1 MVRKSNVIFL
11 AIFIA
16 TYLLLQFGFRMIAEN
31 QKHMDAQ
38 QTRIIQENVKER
50 FTSFLKLPL
59 SIGMLGADIF
69 SRGDLKTLPYGT
81 GLDSSLVNNPEILG
95 LSILDREGK
104 IVRVNPEGT
113 NPSTMGKVSQNL
125 KFLQDSYAK
134 GEPYWFSQPFQLF
147 QGPKGFALYVPIVH
161 EKKLRGWFATIIST
175 ELFTERFELAQYSHI
190 YDLTIQD
197 QSTGM
202 NYFSTFDNQPYKE
215 AVMHEMPVKFME
227 RNMKFISWR
236 KEGEVLY
243 HFPWW
248 VSFVF
253 ALLFTLILKLITNLL
268 AQKKRAHGQ
277 LNDINALL
285 QLTSSEALSKLVDMH
300 HRFNT
305 LELTDIQKNNF
316 QDAVTYLKHLIEQI
330 DLLQTMSLSDEE
342 LHQELHGFFPLLL
355 GQIKNFTEVIQQ
367 KHLKIT
373 YEQDNLDKVMISA
386 DGWPLQNSVLS
397 SILSH
402 SIVFAKEGSQISI
415 ENKSNDD
422 SYYITFHTHKINREG
437 PDGEATK
444 LDRRLEVARKILQI
458 YKGQLFIQNDLSEG
472 MLIRITLPI
481 HH

>member
-11 AIFIA
+11 AIFIT
-16 TYLLLQFGFRMIAEN
+16 TYLLLQFGFRLMVEN
-31 QKHMDAQ
+31 QQHIDAQ

-50 FTSFLKLPL
+50 FSAFLKLPL

-69 SRGDLKTLPYGT
+69 SRGDMKTMPYGM
-81 GLDSSLVNNPEILG
+81 GLDSTLVNNPEILG
-95 LSILDREGK
+95 LSVLDADGK
-104 IVRVNPEGT
+104 ILRVNPEGT

-125 KFLQDSYAK
+125 KLLKDSYTK
-134 GEPYWFSQPFQLF
+134 GEHYWFSQPFQLF
-147 QGPKGFALYVPIVH
+147 QGPKGFALYVPIVNN
-161 EKKLRGWFATIIST
+161 KVLKGWFATIIST
-175 ELFTERFELAQYSHI
+175 ELFTKRFELAEYSHI

-197 QSTGM
+197 QTTGM
-202 NYFSTFDNQPYKE
+202 NYFSTYDKPYKE
-215 AVMHEMPVKFME
+215 AVMHEMPVKFMDRE
-227 RNMKFISWR
+227 MKFISWR

-243 HFPWW
+243 NFPWW
-248 VSFVF
+248 VSFVL
-253 ALLFTLILKLITNLL
+253 ALLFTLILKLITNLF
-268 AQKKRAHGQ
+268 AQKKRAHSQ
-277 LNDINALL
+277 LNDINSLL
-285 QLTSSEALSKLVDMH
+285 HLTSAEALSKLVDMH

-305 LELTDIQKNNF
+305 LELTDIQKDNF
-316 QDAVTYLKHLIEQI
+316 QAAVTYLKHLIEQI

-342 LHQELHGFFPLLL
+342 LHQELHGFFPLLM

-415 ENKSNDD
+415 ENKSNED
-422 SYYITFHTHKINREG
+422 SYYITFHTHSINREG
-437 PDGEATK
+437 PDGEATR